1 MPRTKNFGSAAR
13 VVKRTLG
20 EISINAKD
28 YSVRAIHAEAEGLT
42 AFVNVRSEHGGVW
55 SLLVTRRRPF
65 GNAAGEL
72 DTDVSVCFRT
82 GEIFNSGPGIHF
94 AAPPKVAKL
103 AIRAACGADL
113 ARDFDEHEPARRW
126 RAKVAA

>member
-13 VVKRTLG
+13 VVRRTLG

-28 YSVRAIHAEAEGLT
+28 YTVKAIHAEAEGLT

-65 GNAAGEL
+65 GNPGGAL

-82 GEIFNSGPGIHF
+82 GEVFNSGPGIHF
-94 AAPPKVAKL
+94 AAPAKVAKL
-103 AIRAACGADL
+103 AIRAVCAVDL
-113 ARDFDEHEPARRW
+113 VAGFDEYEPARRW
-126 RAKVAA
+126 RAKAAA